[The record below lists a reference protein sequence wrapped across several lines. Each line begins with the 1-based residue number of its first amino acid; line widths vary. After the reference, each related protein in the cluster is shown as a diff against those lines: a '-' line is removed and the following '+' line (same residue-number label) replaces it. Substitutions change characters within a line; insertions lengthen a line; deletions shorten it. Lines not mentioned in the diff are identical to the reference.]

1 MEWIKQL
8 NDAMAYIEG
17 HLEEE
22 IDYAEAAKR
31 ACCSVYHFQRMFTY
45 LAGIPLSEYIRR
57 RKMTK
62 AAFDL
67 QNGRGK
73 VVDIALKYGY
83 QSPTAFNRAFQGVH
97 GITPSD
103 AKKEGCVLRS
113 YQPISFRV
121 SITGA
126 EELQYKIVKQEAFRV
141 VGISA
146 PLEQEL
152 EQNFQTVPTL
162 WARAAQE
169 GVVPR
174 LVGMMDT
181 EIKGIMG
188 LSVCYGENWR
198 YFIAAPSKQPLP
210 EGWEET
216 TIPAG
221 TWAVFSG
228 TGAMPN
234 AIQDLERRAVTE
246 WLPSSGYE
254 YADLPDVELYLAP
267 DPENAVFEV
276 WLPVVE
282 KE

>member
-1 MEWIKQL
+1 MEWIKRL

-22 IDYAEAAKR
+22 IDYAEAAKC

-67 QNGRGK
+67 QNGKGK
-73 VVDIALKYGY
+73 VVDIALKYSY

-97 GITPSD
+97 GIAPSD

-126 EELQYKIVKQEAFRV
+126 EELQYKIVKREAFRV

-152 EQNFQTVPTL
+152 EQNFQTVPAL

-169 GVVPR
+169 GIVPR
-174 LVGMMDT
+174 LAGMMDT

-188 LSVCYGENWR
+188 LSVCYGEGWR
-198 YFIAAPSKQPLP
+198 YFIAVPSGQPLP

-216 TIPAG
+216 IVPAG

-228 TGAMPN
+228 TGAMPT

-267 DPENAVFEV
+267 DPEDAVFEV
-276 WLPVVE
+276 WLPIVE
-282 KE
+282 KH